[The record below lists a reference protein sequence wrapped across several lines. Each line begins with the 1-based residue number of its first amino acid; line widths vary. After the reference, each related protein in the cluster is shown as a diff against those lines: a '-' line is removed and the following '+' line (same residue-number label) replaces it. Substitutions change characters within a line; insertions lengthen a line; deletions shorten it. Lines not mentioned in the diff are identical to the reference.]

1 MIDCQRGIE
10 ITAKTKLNS
19 EKIKY
24 KYESFPRLTEKFFT
38 AIIVGIIAK
47 IKLK

>member
-10 ITAKTKLNS
+10 ITANIKLNK

-24 KYESFPRLTEKFFT
+24 KYESFPQLTEKFLT
-38 AIIVGIIAK
+38 EIIVGIIAK
-47 IKLK
+47 TKLK